1 MSDDTPTPDPYS
13 QRHSQRAAYLAA
25 MPEAT
30 WEHVMA
36 EGAGVRA
43 AIIRDFPER
52 AQALEQADARWK
64 RAGKPAAMVRTS
76 PPATVPTPRPEPVP
90 VPVTVPDPAEI
101 KSIRDLLARGPLA
114 LHAFKEAHPAEF
126 AALPTSSP
134 RQ

>member
-1 MSDDTPTPDPYS
+1 MSDDTPTPDPYA
-13 QRHSQRAAYLAA
+13 QRAAYLAA

-36 EGAGVRA
+36 EGPGVFN
-43 AIIRDFPER
+43 AIRRDFPER

-64 RAGKPAAMVRTS
+64 RAGKPAAMLRTS

-90 VPVTVPDPAEI
+90 VPVTVPDPSEI
-101 KSIRDLLARGPLA
+101 KSVRDLLARGAVA
-114 LHAFKEAHPAEF
+114 LHAFKQTYPAEF

-134 RQ
+134 RP